1 MIRAPALDA
10 TGARGRGLMLY
21 LAINLR
27 ALSGWQMVRSA
38 RFALPA
44 DGTNVRHMVVDAVA

>member
-1 MIRAPALDA
+1 
-10 TGARGRGLMLY
+10 MLY